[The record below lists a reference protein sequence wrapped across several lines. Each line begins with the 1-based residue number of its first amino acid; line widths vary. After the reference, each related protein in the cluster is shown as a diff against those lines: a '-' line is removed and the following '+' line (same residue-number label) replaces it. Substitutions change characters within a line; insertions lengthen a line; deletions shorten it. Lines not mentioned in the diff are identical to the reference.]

1 MPLGTANGKG
11 LELLPTARFTIKP
24 SFAMERFT
32 GDVAQM
38 RFHYTTQVRIRY
50 GETDAMGYVYYG
62 NYPLFMEVG
71 RNELMRSLGFPY
83 GRMESEGVMMPVV
96 EMYVKYGT
104 PARYDDLLD
113 ITTGIL
119 DIRGASVVFG
129 YRMTRVVDGV
139 LVVWGST
146 TLAFVDKEKRT
157 PVRAPR
163 SVLARVEEAIAR
175 QK

>member
-1 MPLGTANGKG
+1 
-11 LELLPTARFTIKP
+11 
-24 SFAMERFT
+24 MERFT
-32 GDVAQM
+32 GDVEQM

-83 GRMESEGVMMPVV
+83 
-96 EMYVKYGT
+96 VKYGT

-129 YRMTRVVDGV
+129 YRMTRAVDGV

>member
-1 MPLGTANGKG
+1 
-11 LELLPTARFTIKP
+11 
-24 SFAMERFT
+24 MERFT
-32 GDVAQM
+32 GDVEQM

-104 PARYDDLLD
+104 PARYDDLLNNHGNPRHSGGLC
-113 ITTGIL
+113 GIWL
-119 DIRGASVVFG
+119 PNDEGGRWCAGGLGDYHIG
-129 YRMTRVVDGV
+129 
-139 LVVWGST
+139 LC
-146 TLAFVDKEKRT
+146 
-157 PVRAPR
+157 
-163 SVLARVEEAIAR
+163 R
-175 QK
+175 QGETHAGESSQICPC